1 MKAINKK
8 MRSVPSIV
16 ALAAM
21 ALLGCVSPGDVNQ
34 KPVDKP
40 YAAGSPS
47 GGIPLW
53 KPGEKFVGIA
63 GGACLGTCPVY
74 ELYVFDDGRVVFS
87 GKKNTSKSGV
97 FNKQM
102 EKSVYAELLATIVR
116 TGVLDDAIKRGTC
129 LSDRPMLT
137 VMRSAP
143 GGQTVR
149 TASLNTGCEGHEDIS
164 KQIESQF
171 LLFTE
176 TESWIATSKRF

>member
-1 MKAINKK
+1 MNC
-8 MRSVPSIV
+8 VPAIV
-16 ALAAM
+16 AVAAM

-97 FNKQM
+97 FNKQL

-137 VMRSAP
+137 VMRSTP
-143 GGQTVR
+143 GGQSVR
-149 TASLNTGCEGHEDIS
+149 TATLNTGCGGHEDIA

-176 TESWIATSKRF
+176 TESWIASSKRF